1 MDIHVSQIYDLFN
14 LGLLLRTPFVDLTV
28 DIGYGIMQVDEG
40 ECNGKNNKDY
50 GSEQEKGEGAQI
62 VFSHTGLL
70 FYRLV
75 FIEQFSKII

>member
-1 MDIHVSQIYDLFN
+1 
-14 LGLLLRTPFVDLTV
+14 
-28 DIGYGIMQVDEG
+28 MQVDEG